1 MKKFELTS
9 ETTIHNG
16 ITLYRIRAL
25 KSYPFVK
32 EKVKEKN
39 DDKRFENRI
48 SIEAVLRSTIKS
60 TYTPQKGDLGGFVQ
74 SEKNLSQQGNCWVAD
89 NAKVYNNA
97 KISGN
102 AEVLDNAEVFDNSE
116 ISGNVSIGGI
126 TEICG
131 NTKLNE
137 TYRYSSRYLI
147 YNNIKI
153 FGDSFLLD
161 IPINQFN
168 KNYSVSL
175 VSGGAFSDIDTPHD
189 PEIECYGMYNLNLV
203 VNTLDSDGWE
213 RLIIYR
219 KKTKT
224 IRAGKFEGTVK
235 DFINFYNHRCKYKDD
250 LDTVVKFLK
259 NPISRKYRLTTEN
272 KEIHNVKLFRI
283 KALRSFS
290 DIKKGSLGGFI
301 EKEDNLS
308 HIENCWISDDA
319 VVSGN
324 ARIYGDARV
333 YQKAFIHDNAQVCDE
348 AEVFGY
354 SNVHGNAKIFI
365 NAKVFGRAKIYG
377 NAQIYGDANIY
388 GDAIIFDNAKVHF
401 NARIMS
407 NTKVFGN
414 ASLTH
419 DTYTKTNQYITLG
432 PINDYLNDFGYITF
446 EKQSKIINVHNFPHT
461 IDEFKERYSK
471 RGKENNDFQ
480 LIMEFLKVL
489 ESFIR
494 QKET

>member
-16 ITLYRIRAL
+16 IRLYRIRAL

-89 NAKVYNNA
+89 NAKVYDNA

-161 IPINQFN
+161 LPINQFN
-168 KNYSVSL
+168 KNYSISL
-175 VSGGAFSDIDTPHD
+175 VSGNAFHDIHD
-189 PEIECYGMYNLNLV
+189 AEIECYDMYNLNLEV
-203 VNTLDSDGWE
+203 STLDFDGWE
-213 RLIIYR
+213 RIIIYR

-235 DFINFYNHRCKYKDD
+235 DFINFYNHRCKNKDD
-250 LDTVVKFLK
+250 LATVVKFLK

-272 KEIHNVKLFRI
+272 KVINNVKLFRI

-290 DIKKGSLGGFI
+290 DIKKGTLGGFI

-308 HIENCWISDDA
+308 HLEYCWISDDA
-319 VVSGN
+319 KVFGN
-324 ARIYGDARV
+324 ARVYGDARV
-333 YQKAFIHDNAQVCDE
+333 YQNAYISENAQVSDE

-354 SNVHGNAKIFI
+354 AYVHGNAKIFL
-365 NAKVFGRAKIYG
+365 NAKVFGNTKIFG
-377 NAQIYGDANIY
+377 NAQIYGDANIF
-388 GDAIIFDNAKVHF
+388 GDATIFENAKVHF

-407 NTKVFGN
+407 NTRVFGN
-414 ASLTH
+414 ASLTS

-432 PINDYLNDFGYITF
+432 PINDYLNNYDYITF
-446 EKQSKIINVHNFPHT
+446 EKQSKTINIGNFPHN
-461 IDEFKERYSK
+461 IYEFKERYKKLCKGNDYQLVSEFFK
-471 RGKENNDFQ
+471 ILEILEN
-480 LIMEFLKVL
+480 
-489 ESFIR
+489 
-494 QKET
+494 QKER